1 MMVNAEQ
8 LIKLLD
14 FNLVNK
20 NFENAVKLLEDD
32 EHSKVILAHY
42 PEVIQEVLLKYLT
55 PDNYVNNSK
64 LYDICEAILKR
75 LAEKCHQEG
84 ILFEFLEIIE
94 TVKDDDIFT
103 SILKCLQVIVLQQ
116 SEKKSRTLE
125 YCLNSIEDFVLELPL
140 PGDLLKNVEEEE
152 EKILEND
159 DQVRRVLMMYI
170 TLDLFY
176 APIITQIT
184 DSQPGDVVFRPNHFN
199 RRNVLFCF
207 VLRLLGKPL
216 SMLYLGHH
224 DSNKVETYSR
234 QVAISLVMTLCKL
247 HTNVFQLL
255 EFVETRCRWPSKGK
269 LDDDLD
275 NIFLH
280 PEKTPLL
287 QIGTLFYL
295 IIAEGLAN
303 EQVPRVY
310 RPTYIFQNGIYLVNK
325 MIGTTDSA
333 IILKG
338 LELFLKLLDNVNSRL
353 SSDELDVEI
362 HRNFCVNLVKLLMY
376 SPSKKNRQ
384 QGLMALRC
392 YILKFDN
399 EGRYLLI
406 KNILKISDHK
416 GLMGYL
422 TTLYKDMIFERLNS
436 NDGCEFTSGGNLKL
450 LVTDHLCKLAGGVQC
465 DIADSSNQI
474 ISSLNFLIALLI
486 RDKLNAT
493 GIHDLIVDLQEGFLR
508 ELRGALNLSRAHYA
522 AEIENV
528 RSGKSLNLK
537 EMLKNTEILNC
548 PEPLDEL
555 TSERKLEMLHSALSM
570 FDLMEY
576 HLARCNEVIGRLN

>member
-1 MMVNAEQ
+1 MVNAEQ

-14 FNLVNK
+14 YNLVNK
-20 NFENAVKLLEDD
+20 SFENAVKLLDD
-32 EHSKVILAHY
+32 EEHSQVILSHY
-42 PEVIQEVLLKYLT
+42 PEVIQDVLLKHLT
-55 PDNYVNNSK
+55 PDNYANNSK
-64 LYDICEAILKR
+64 LYDVCEAILKR
-75 LAEKCHQEG
+75 LAEKCHQQG

-94 TVKDDDIFT
+94 TVKDDDLFT

-116 SEKKSRTLE
+116 SDKKSRALE
-125 YCLNSIEDFVLELPL
+125 YCLNSIEDYVLDLPL
-140 PGDLLKNVEEEE
+140 PDDLLKNVEEEE

-176 APIITQIT
+176 EPIVKQIMDKPVET
-184 DSQPGDVVFRPNHFN
+184 VFRPNSFN

-207 VLRLLGKPL
+207 ILRLLGKPL
-216 SMLYLGHH
+216 AMLDLSYHE
-224 DSNKVETYSR
+224 SNKVETYSR
-234 QVAISLVMTLCKL
+234 QVATSLVTTLCKL
-247 HTNVFQLL
+247 HSNVFQLL
-255 EFVETRCRWPSKGK
+255 DTVETRCRWPSKGK

-287 QIGTLFYL
+287 QVGVMFYL
-295 IIAEGLAN
+295 IIAEGIAN
-303 EQVPRVY
+303 ELVPKVY
-310 RPTYIFQNGIYLVNK
+310 SPVYFFRNGIYLINT
-325 MIGTTDSA
+325 MIAAADSS

-338 LELFLKLLDNVNSRL
+338 LRLFLKLLDNLDSRL
-353 SSDELDVEI
+353 SSSELDLDI
-362 HRNFCVNLVKLLMY
+362 HRDFCGNLVKLLMY
-376 SPSKKNRQ
+376 SPSKRNRQ
-384 QGLMALRC
+384 QGLMVLRS
-392 YILKFDN
+392 YILKFDS

-422 TTLYKDMIFERLNS
+422 TTLYKDMILERLNEGG
-436 NDGCEFTSGGNLKL
+436 GCEFTTGANLKHL
-450 LVTDHLCKLAGGVQC
+450 LTEHLCKLAGGVQC
-465 DIADSSNQI
+465 DIADSSDQI

-493 GIHDLIVDLQEGFLR
+493 GIHDMIGDLQEGFLE

-522 AEIENV
+522 TEIENV
-528 RSGKSLNLK
+528 RTGKSLNL
-537 EMLKNTEILNC
+537 ENMLKDAEILNF

-555 TSERKLEMLHSALSM
+555 TSERKLEMLHSALGM
-570 FDLMEY
+570 FDLIEY
-576 HLARCNEVIGRLN
+576 HLARCNEVINRPN

>member
-1 MMVNAEQ
+1 MVNAEQ

-20 NFENAVKLLEDD
+20 SFENAVKLLDD
-32 EHSKVILAHY
+32 EEHSKVILSHY
-42 PEVIQEVLLKYLT
+42 PEVIQEVLLKHLT

-64 LYDICEAILKR
+64 LYDVCEAILKR

-116 SEKKSRTLE
+116 SEKKSRALE
-125 YCLNSIEDFVLELPL
+125 YCLNSIEDYVFDLPL
-140 PGDLLKNVEEEE
+140 PDDLLKNVEEEE

-176 APIITQIT
+176 DPIVKQIL
-184 DSQPGDVVFRPNHFN
+184 DSRQADIVFRPNNFN

-216 SMLYLGHH
+216 AMLDLSYHE
-224 DSNKVETYSR
+224 SNKVETYSR
-234 QVAISLVMTLCKL
+234 QVATSLVTTLCKL

-255 EFVETRCRWPSKGK
+255 DIVETRCRWPSKGK

-287 QIGTLFYL
+287 QVGTMFYL
-295 IIAEGLAN
+295 IIAEGIAN
-303 EQVPRVY
+303 ELIPKVY
-310 RPTYIFQNGIYLVNK
+310 SPVYSFKNGIYLTNI
-325 MIGTTDSA
+325 MIGATDSA

-338 LELFLKLLDNVNSRL
+338 LKLCSKLLDNMDPRL
-353 SSDELDVEI
+353 SSNELDLNI
-362 HRNFCVNLVKLLMY
+362 HRDFCGNLVKLLMY
-376 SPSKKNRQ
+376 SPSKRNRQ
-384 QGLMALRC
+384 QGLMVLRS
-392 YILKFDN
+392 YILKFDS
-399 EGRYLLI
+399 EGRYLLV
-406 KNILKISDHK
+406 KNIFKISDHK

-422 TTLYKDMIFERLNS
+422 TTLYKDMIFEELS
-436 NDGCEFTSGGNLKL
+436 SDDGCEFTSGANLKHL
-450 LVTDHLCKLAGGVQC
+450 LTEHLCKLAGGVQC
-465 DIADSSNQI
+465 DIADSSDQI

-486 RDKLNAT
+486 RDKLNTT
-493 GIHDLIVDLQEGFLR
+493 GIHDMVGDLQKGFLE

-528 RSGKSLNLK
+528 RTGKSLNLE
-537 EMLKNTEILNC
+537 EMLKDAEILNC

-570 FDLMEY
+570 FDLIEY
-576 HLARCNEVIGRLN
+576 HLARCNEVISRTN